1 MRSFWKEGS
10 TDLGAFRGERVEK
23 EGRRDPAQHRAG
35 QGVPEVE
42 TDGEMSEESTE
53 MLRIVLGT
61 EMGATAL
68 PADVVEALIP
78 FLMESLMVKGPDD
91 LKRMGVDAFVAAV
104 ASLPPFEDGALPE
117 PAAGAS
123 R

>member
-1 MRSFWKEGS
+1 MRSFWKE
-10 TDLGAFRGERVEK
+10 
-23 EGRRDPAQHRAG
+23 RDPRISELSGESASRKRVDATLRNIVLAE
-35 QGVPEVE
+35 GVPEDE
-42 TDGEMSEESTE
+42 IDGDMADESTE

-78 FLMESLMVKGPDD
+78 FLKESLMVKGPDD

-104 ASLPPFEDGALPE
+104 ASLPSFEDGALPE
-117 PAAGAS
+117 PPCA
-123 R
+123 

>member
-1 MRSFWKEGS
+1 M
-10 TDLGAFRGERVEK
+10 A
-23 EGRRDPAQHRAG
+23 
-35 QGVPEVE
+35 
-42 TDGEMSEESTE
+42 EESTE

-78 FLMESLMVKGPDD
+78 FLMESLMVRGPDD